1 MSPELSSEII
11 ASSNINAA
19 LVLADG
25 KCFFGSGVGK
35 RGLVIGEICFNT
47 AMTGYQEIL
56 TDPSYSGQII
66 TFTYPH
72 IGNTGCNDYDNE
84 SIPHGARGLVLRNP
98 ITRNSNYRSNIGL
111 NDWLVKRG
119 LTGIAG
125 VDTRALTRYIKKHGA
140 QNAALLFVDSGTKIS
155 IQALLDRVKPLPTLL
170 GQELALQVSSA
181 VNLNTHQQFFDLAK
195 ESFPPAAHLT
205 YKVVALDFG
214 IKQNILH
221 ALTSV
226 GLDVVRVSAKTSFPE
241 IMALKPDG
249 VFLSNGPGDPEA
261 TAAYAVPVIRQLLDA
276 SVPIFGICLGHQLLC
291 LASGLKTIKME
302 QGHRGANHPV
312 KHLVSGK
319 VEITSQNHGF
329 CADDTQVPNNIE
341 VTHRSLFD
349 QGIEGIRRRDKPAY
363 SVQYHP
369 ESSPG
374 PHDSR
379 YLFSQFVQ
387 LIQAHKEAALSL
399 KDHA

>member
-1 MSPELSSEII
+1 
-11 ASSNINAA
+11 
-19 LVLADG
+19 
-25 KCFFGSGVGK
+25 
-35 RGLVIGEICFNT
+35 
-47 AMTGYQEIL
+47 MTGYQEIL
-56 TDPSYSGQII
+56 TDPSYTGQII

-84 SIPHGARGLVLRNP
+84 SIPHGTRGLVIRNP

-111 NDWLVKRG
+111 NDWLVKRE

-125 VDTRALTRYIKKHGA
+125 VDTRALTRHIKKHGA
-140 QNAALLFVDSGTKIS
+140 QNAALLFVDPGTSIS
-155 IQALLDRVKPLPTLL
+155 IQALLDRIKPLPTLL
-170 GQELALQVSSA
+170 GQELASQVSSA
-181 VNLNTHQQFFDLAK
+181 VNLNTHQQFFDLAT
-195 ESFPPAAHLT
+195 ESFPRDLDLAYKSA

-214 IKQNILH
+214 IKANILH

-226 GLDVVRVSAKTSFPE
+226 GLDVVSVSAKTSFAE
-241 IMALKPDG
+241 IMAHEPDG
-249 VFLSNGPGDPEA
+249 VFLSNGPGDPQA
-261 TAAYAVPVIRQLLDA
+261 TADYAVPVIRQLLDA

-291 LASGLKTIKME
+291 LASGLKTVKME

-312 KHLVSGK
+312 KNLVSGK

-329 CADDTQVPNNIE
+329 CADDTQVPDNIE

-349 QGIEGIRRRDKPAY
+349 QGVEGIRRRDKPAY

-379 YLFSQFVQ
+379 YLFNQFVQ
-387 LIQAHKEAALSL
+387 LIKAYQAAPNLKKSCLKEPTFIPY
-399 KDHA
+399 